1 MAKFNYEL
9 IDYDVRDQNLSIEDI
24 QYLLSANLVSPFAMV
39 RRVKEITAYPIL
51 SHPDFSS
58 EILTTKLKS
67 RSPSCIRFLNH
78 LQRIRKAARGEKV
91 NTEETLNSRIADRR
105 RPLPTVLIKA
115 PQENILGGLMN
126 RQGRLLT
133 ILTPFMGLKVGQI
146 LEFEIFA
153 AHKKERLTGK
163 VRAFTDKIDRRDTTR
178 ILYTYDVEH
187 IQSSANPFK

>member
-1 MAKFNYEL
+1 MAKFKYEL

-39 RRVKEITAYPIL
+39 RRVNEITAYPIL

-58 EILTTKLKS
+58 EILKTKLKS

-91 NTEETLNSRIADRR
+91 NTEETLNSRISDRR

-133 ILTPFMGLKVGQI
+133 ILTPFMGLKIGQI
-146 LEFEIFA
+146 LEFEIFS
-153 AHKKERLTGK
+153 AHEKERLTGK
-163 VRAFTDKIDRRDTTR
+163 VRTFTDKIDRRDTTR
-178 ILYTYDVEH
+178 ILYTYEVEH
-187 IQSSANPFK
+187 IQSSANPFR